1 MFFFINDVE
10 HEFNEINLI
19 LHRIFDASL
28 SFFLTLAVGFFSLR
42 IVHQIVKSAI
52 FQQTS
57 SSSTTKAAKST
68 CGNPLFRILVSMA
81 LVHGAIFAYDLAK
94 IVGYDPENK
103 NQSSFVRCWSLECF
117 LENFIPFW
125 SLETEHNIVQQIL
138 AMVEITFICL
148 WRMKKPRCF
157 AAAPIE

>member
-28 SFFLTLAVGFFSLR
+28 SFFLTLAVGFFFVR
-42 IVHQIVKSAI
+42 IVHQIVKSAN
-52 FQQTS
+52 FQQKAS

-94 IVGYDPENK
+94 IVGYSPKNK
-103 NQSSFVRCWSLECF
+103 IQSSFVGCWSLECF

-125 SLETEHNIVQQIL
+125 SLETEHNVVQQIL

-148 WRMKKPRCF
+148 WRMKRPRCF
-157 AAAPIE
+157 AAPIE